1 VAALYAF
8 SEFMGDS
15 MKKLTK
21 RFWEDYSKLYDSGE
35 KYQANVLL
43 LLVELANEKGE
54 VPLEG
59 GIDELQVLFDI
70 RFEDGEEDSRLIR
83 QN

>member
-1 VAALYAF
+1 
-8 SEFMGDS
+8 MGDS

>member
-1 VAALYAF
+1 
-8 SEFMGDS
+8 